1 MAEQTFCF
9 SLPEALPILHESP
22 APPHLSS
29 SLLSAKGAHYGS
41 PKNKCQ
47 ALFTR
52 IADFSEYPH
61 EFSGNFF
68 QPLIGARSSL
78 LRMLLNITKTPQI
91 PRLLTFRCFR
101 SHPVSAF
108 RPLFPYITFLRKAP
122 TVVASSQSDSPLVT
136 LGRGLKKDFCHFF
149 CHRSVKPPTLRFPLF
164 FS

>member
-1 MAEQTFCF
+1 MVKQTFCF
-9 SLPEALPILHESP
+9 SLPEALSILHESP
-22 APPHLSS
+22 ALPHLSS

-41 PKNKCQ
+41 LRNKCQ
-47 ALFTR
+47 ALFAR

-78 LRMLLNITKTPQI
+78 LRMLPNITKTPQI

-108 RPLFPYITFLRKAP
+108 RPPFPYITFLRKAP

-136 LGRGLKKDFCHFF
+136 LGRGLKKRLLPFF
-149 CHRSVKPPTLRFPLF
+149 CHRSVEPPTLRFPLF

>member
-1 MAEQTFCF
+1 MKQKFLFFT
-9 SLPEALPILHESP
+9 SESVVFP
-22 APPHLSS
+22 LRIPLSD
-29 SLLSAKGAHYGS
+29 LRFFTALSAKGAHYGS
-41 PKNKCQ
+41 LKNKCQ

-52 IADFSEYPH
+52 IADFSEYTH

-68 QPLIGARSSL
+68 QSLIDARSSL

-149 CHRSVKPPTLRFPLF
+149 CHRSIKPPTLRFPLF